1 MKLFKITAVFAAIAL
16 IFSSCE
22 TESANGIKLSGTIT
36 ADEGPIILS
45 YIDATK
51 GAPIPMDTMEVVE
64 GKFESSWDSDSV
76 NFYTITTAKGFY
88 IPVLIESG
96 EQIQLDID
104 GENTDRKYT
113 VAGSPGSQRLL
124 DINDVSIYALK
135 RVDSLDRIVEQF
147 KDSANY
153 GQVKEVLDIT
163 FQKVLAQAKNG
174 MKKFIDEDPGNLTNL
189 IIFSQKVAGAELISP
204 MEDFEYYEKVD
215 QGFKERY
222 PNNQHTKFFGK
233 AAAQIKLQVE
243 QNKAKTQT
251 QAQLVP
257 GSAIPEI
264 SLPSPSGEF
273 KNLSDLKGKIVLVD
287 FWAAWCRPCRA
298 ENPNL
303 VRMYEKYKS
312 RGFEVF
318 SVSLDGLPQQPDPK
332 SDWTGAIAADGL
344 VWENH
349 VSDLLGWSS
358 TVAKRFGLKGIPYT
372 ILIDRAGNIIQTN
385 LRGPALEAKLKEV
398 LGS

>member
-1 MKLFKITAVFAAIAL
+1 MKLFKTTAIVAAMAL
-16 IFSSCE
+16 FFSSCE
-22 TESANGIKLSGTIT
+22 TEPAHGIKLSGTIT
-36 ADEGPIILS
+36 SDEGPIILS

-51 GAPIPMDTMEVVE
+51 GAPIPLDTMEVVD
-64 GKFESSWDSDSV
+64 GKFESSWESDSV
-76 NFYTITTAKGFY
+76 NFYTITTKKGYY

-104 GENTDRKYT
+104 GENIDRKYT
-113 VAGSPGSQRLL
+113 IAGSPGSQRLL
-124 DINDVSIYALK
+124 DINDVSVYAMK

-163 FQKVLAQAKNG
+163 FQKVLSEAKNG
-174 MKKFIDEDPGNLTNL
+174 MKKFIDDDPGNLTNL
-189 IIFSQKVAGAELISP
+189 IIFSQKVAGADLIDP
-204 MEDFEYYEKVD
+204 REDYEYYEKVD
-215 QGFKERY
+215 IGFKEKY

-233 AAAQIKLQVE
+233 AAAQIKLQIAE
-243 QNKAKTQT
+243 NELKTQV
-251 QAQLVP
+251 QSQLVP
-257 GSAIPEI
+257 GSPIPEI

-273 KNLSDLKGKIVLVD
+273 KSLSDLKGKVVLVD

-303 VRMYEKYKS
+303 VRLYNEYNSK
-312 RGFEVF
+312 GFEVF

-344 VWENH
+344 TWDNH

-358 TVAKRFGLKGIPYT
+358 TVARRFGLKGIPYT
-372 ILIDRAGNIIQTN
+372 ILVDRSGNIIQTN

-398 LGS
+398 FGS